1 VRNTRGDLSVCPK
14 DVKDYHRREAAEKK
28 RQKSADG
35 IVVTSVL
42 GTKAGTCRNEEGLK
56 SHRTKETQK
65 G

>member
-1 VRNTRGDLSVCPK
+1 MN
-14 DVKDYHRREAAEKK
+14 

-35 IVVTSVL
+35 IVVPSAC

-56 SHRTKETQK
+56 SHRTKEMQE